1 MRAKHRRTLE
11 KMFTKPTP
19 ADIRWA
25 DIITMLK
32 AVGVE
37 VYERSGSRVLFK
49 KGVERTVIHRP
60 HPESHTGRATVRDI
74 AAFLKAIGVK
84 P

>member
-11 KMFTKPTP
+11 KMFKIPTP
-19 ADIRWA
+19 ASIRWT

-32 AVGVE
+32 ATGVE
-37 VYERSGSRVLFK
+37 VHERSGSRMLLK
-49 KGVERTVIHRP
+49 KGAERIVIHRP
-60 HPESHTGRATVRDI
+60 HPEPHTGRATVRDI
-74 AAFLKAIGVK
+74 VAFLKAIGVK